1 VEQLAPGGRLII
13 PVEEKTGRGPAHW
26 FMPAQSLLRIE
37 KAADG
42 SIHERT
48 LFPVAFVPLTKPR
61 APQGR

>member
-1 VEQLAPGGRLII
+1 
-13 PVEEKTGRGPAHW
+13 VEEKTGRGPAHW